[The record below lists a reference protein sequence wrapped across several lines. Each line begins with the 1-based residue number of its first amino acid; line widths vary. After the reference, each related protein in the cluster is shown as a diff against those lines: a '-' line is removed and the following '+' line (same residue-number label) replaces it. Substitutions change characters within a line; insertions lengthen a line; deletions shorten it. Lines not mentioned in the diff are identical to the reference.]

1 MRIDPRYGALCA
13 SRLSWLVII
22 FAIYLFIYLIRQ
34 MAANS
39 KIHNQINIKHSKRK
53 KKKKDT
59 QNTQHKSQ

>member
-1 MRIDPRYGALCA
+1 
-13 SRLSWLVII
+13 
-22 FAIYLFIYLIRQ
+22 

-39 KIHNQINIKHSKRK
+39 KIHNQINTKHSKR